1 MEIMRVRLS
10 LGDRFL
16 DKISIKY
23 RSLIESVYKY
33 THTDS

>member
-10 LGDRFL
+10 LGDRLL
-16 DKISIKY
+16 DKRRIKKEDY
-23 RSLIESVYKY
+23 SNPSTN

>member
-23 RSLIESVYKY
+23 RIIFETVYKY
-33 THTDS
+33 TH

>member
-16 DKISIKY
+16 DKIRIKD
-23 RSLIESVYKY
+23 RRIFESVYRY
-33 THTDS
+33 TH

>member
-16 DKISIKY
+16 DKIRIKN
-23 RSLIESVYKY
+23 IEDYSNPCIN

>member
-16 DKISIKY
+16 DKIRINY
-23 RSLIESVYKY
+23 RRVFESVYKY
-33 THTDS
+33 TH